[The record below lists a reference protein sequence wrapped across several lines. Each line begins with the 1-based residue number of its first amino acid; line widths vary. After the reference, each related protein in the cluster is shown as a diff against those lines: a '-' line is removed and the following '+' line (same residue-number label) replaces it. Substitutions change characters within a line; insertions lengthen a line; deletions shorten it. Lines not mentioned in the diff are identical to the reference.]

1 MFIKFVVV
9 DDNGFFGMQMY
20 DIGSVS
26 LQKAGDGF
34 WDLKFHTKGSLM
46 SIRTVSINEFS
57 LAENSATINN
67 IIEAIVNE
75 NLGYDNDGYT
85 LLISI
90 GSKNSG
96 DVEIFEG
103 IVVTVAEKVLYNK
116 FANTEP
122 AEKPK
127 SEEPSTREEGW
138 ARIANAIRNNNDVRA
153 VNIAKAIDDLNK
165 AVSEFYK

>member
-1 MFIKFVVV
+1 MFMKFVVV

-20 DIGSVS
+20 DIGGVS

-46 SIRTVSINEFS
+46 SIRTVGINEFS
-57 LAENSATINN
+57 LSENSATINN

-103 IVVTVAEKVLYNK
+103 IVVTTAEKVLYNK

-127 SEEPSTREEGW
+127 SEEPPTREEGW

-165 AVSEFYK
+165 AVSDFYK